1 MTRQKLLQLS
11 WEVLIH
17 LLYSPDIASLD
28 FHLFWYLKIL
38 LMENISIPWKAV
50 NGTWNSSAPEDKKF
64 LED

>member
-17 LLYSPDIASLD
+17 LLYSPDIAPLD

-50 NGTWNSSAPEDKKF
+50 NGTWNSSAPKDKKF
-64 LED
+64 LEY